1 MLGSVSREVKRLCI
15 LCVLALV
22 ITCPTIHAD
31 STQILNPTDDGSVY
45 PNGNFLRFHLEC
57 TQDAQGVAIFP
68 VYSVKGTVTQALL
81 SVNPDSLP
89 LSASP
94 VQVYG
99 FSTGSG
105 SLSSSDYDAGT
116 FIGSWTLPDLGFRQD
131 AYFDVTAL
139 FTNGFGP
146 YVGFNLRCAGV
157 DVFCSLQNN
166 YGQPEQLTVTTIPE
180 PSTWVMVAMGIGVVL
195 GGRRLHRSSS

>member
-1 MLGSVSREVKRLCI
+1 MLGSVSREVKWLCI

-22 ITCPTIHAD
+22 ITCPTTHAD
-31 STQILNPTDDGSVY
+31 STLILQPTADGSIA
-45 PNGNFLRFHLEC
+45 PNGNFNGWNLEC
-57 TQDAQGVAIFP
+57 TVDDQGVAIFSLS
-68 VYSVKGTVTQALL
+68 SVTGTVTQALL

-89 LSASP
+89 LWGNP

-99 FSTGSG
+99 FSSDIGL
-105 SLSSSDYDAGT
+105 LSSSDYNAGT
-116 FIGSWTLPDLGFRQD
+116 FIGSWTLPSLSFRQD

-139 FTNGFGP
+139 FTNGLGP
-146 YVGFNLRCAGV
+146 YVGFNLRSAGV
-157 DVFCSLQNN
+157 DVFCSLENN
-166 YGQPEQLTVTTIPE
+166 YGEPEELTLTTIPE